1 MDNPNT
7 SAIAVAYII
16 FWFLSLPKALED
28 KTFYLLRTCV
38 VMAYSTVIL
47 LIPKQ
52 ESAAVELAWY
62 LTGLHFLS
70 IIKILI
76 YPDIRFPRRIYK

>member
-7 SAIAVAYII
+7 SAISVAYMI
-16 FWFLSLPKALED
+16 FWFLSLGKALED

-38 VMAYSTVIL
+38 VMAWCALMLALPSQPSVINEWAWFLTV
-47 LIPKQ
+47 
-52 ESAAVELAWY
+52 
-62 LTGLHFLS
+62 LHFLS

-76 YPDIRFPRRIYK
+76 YPDIRFPRRIFK